1 MKQITLPG
9 TSLSVSR
16 FTFGTAS
23 LFTAGTPRERQ
34 DLLAAAY
41 DHGFRHFDT
50 APYYGYGVAE
60 RELAP
65 LLAAHPDATVTTKVG
80 LYSPGGE
87 NQSDMIIFARKA
99 AGKLLPALSRPTADL
114 SVARARRALDD
125 SLKRLGR
132 DHVDLY
138 LLHEPD
144 IAMLD
149 TDEWRRWLETEK
161 SRVGAFGLAGPTGR
175 LLPFVTRGDPLA
187 QVLQAKDSIAQGEA
201 EYIVKSGRPLQLTY
215 GYASAALAGGVGG
228 PAVEMILDEAL
239 KRNATGSILVST
251 RKVDRLS
258 LYARLAGS

>member
-1 MKQITLPG
+1 MKLITLPG
-9 TSLSVSR
+9 TSLAVSR

-23 LFTAGTPRERQ
+23 LFNAGTPKERQ

-50 APYYGYGVAE
+50 APYYGFGVAE

-87 NQSDMIIFARKA
+87 NQSDALIFARKA
-99 AGKLLPALSRPTADL
+99 AGKFLPALSRPTADL
-114 SVARARRALDD
+114 SVARARQALED

-132 DHVDLY
+132 GHVDLY

-149 TDEWRRWLETEK
+149 TDEWRKWLETE
-161 SRVGAFGLAGPTGR
+161 SRVRAFGLAGPTGR
-175 LLPFVTRGDPLA
+175 LSPFVSRNDPLA

-201 EYIVKSGRPLQLTY
+201 EYILKHNRPLQLTY
-215 GYASAALAGGVGG
+215 GYASAALAGGAPGA
-228 PAVEMILDEAL
+228 AVEVILAEAL
-239 KRNATGSILVST
+239 KRNTTGSILVST
-251 RKVDRLS
+251 RKADRLA
-258 LYARLAGS
+258 LYAQLAGH

>member
-23 LFTAGTPRERQ
+23 LFNAGTPQERR

-50 APYYGYGVAE
+50 APYYGFGVAE

-87 NQSDMIIFARKA
+87 NQSDAMIFLRKA
-99 AGKLLPALSRPTADL
+99 AGKALPALSRPTVDF

-132 DHVDLY
+132 DHVELY

-149 TDEWRRWLETEK
+149 TDEWRKWLDSET
-161 SRVGAFGLAGPTGR
+161 RVGAFGLAGPTGR
-175 LLPFVTRGDPLA
+175 LLPFVKREDPLA
-187 QVLQAKDSIAQGEA
+187 QVLQAQDSLAQGEA
-201 EYIVKSGRPLQLTY
+201 EYILKAGRSLQLTY
-215 GYASAALAGGVGG
+215 GYASAALAGGAPGASVT
-228 PAVEMILDEAL
+228 PILEEAL
-239 KRNATGSILVST
+239 KRNTTGSILVST
-251 RKVDRLS
+251 RKVDRLAQ
-258 LYARLAGS
+258 YAKLAEH

>member
-1 MKQITLPG
+1 MKQIVLPG

-23 LFTAGTPRERQ
+23 LFTAGTPKERQ

-41 DHGFRHFDT
+41 EHGFRHFDT

-65 LLAAHPDATVTTKVG
+65 LLAAHPDVTVTTKVG

-87 NQSDMIIFARKA
+87 NQSDAMIFARKA
-99 AGKLLPALSRPTADL
+99 AGKFLPALSRPTVDL
-114 SVARARRALDD
+114 SVARARKALDD

-132 DHVDLY
+132 DHVELY

-149 TDEWRRWLETEK
+149 TDEWRTWLDSET
-161 SRVGAFGLAGPTGR
+161 RVGAFGLAGPVGR
-175 LLPFVTRGDPLA
+175 LYPFVKREDPLA
-187 QVLQAKDSIAQGEA
+187 RVLQAKDSMTQGEA
-201 EYIVKSGRPLQLTY
+201 DYVLKSGRELQLTY
-215 GYASAALAGGVGG
+215 GYASAALAGGAPGA
-228 PAVEMILDEAL
+228 AVEVILCEAL
-239 KRNATGSILVST
+239 KRNTTGSILVST
-251 RKVDRLS
+251 RKVDRLAT
-258 LYARLAGS
+258 YARLAGH